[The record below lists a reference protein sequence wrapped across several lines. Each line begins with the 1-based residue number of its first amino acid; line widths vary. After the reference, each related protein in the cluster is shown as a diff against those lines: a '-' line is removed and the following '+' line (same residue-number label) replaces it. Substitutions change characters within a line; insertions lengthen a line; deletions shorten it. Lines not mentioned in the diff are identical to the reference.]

1 MKSAIDKRMF
11 LVLGKADVLTR
22 RHISL
27 RDSEQELLSVVDT
40 ILADKL
46 YTLEVLK

>member
-1 MKSAIDKRMF
+1 MKSAVVKRMF
-11 LVLGKADVLTR
+11 LVLGKADALIG

-27 RDSEQELLSVVDT
+27 RDFEQEFLSGMDT
-40 ILADKL
+40 ILSDKL